1 MAREKK
7 TLSFKKQLKNKYY
20 LYQSIT
26 KIPDNLKHH
35 IIKHLDDDSIDD
47 ICECLYNVVF
57 TDMNLSKQKKQFLR
71 QHIKKTMPNIKQMT
85 NKNVSVSKRR
95 QALSQHGNGIGLILS
110 AILPFLA
117 KLFVPS

>member
-7 TLSFKKQLKNKYY
+7 NQSHKKQLKDKYF
-20 LYQSIT
+20 LYQSLT
-26 KIPDNLKHH
+26 KIPDSLKHH
-35 IIKHLDDDSIDD
+35 IIKHLDDKSIDD

-85 NKNVSVSKRR
+85 NRNVSVSKRR
-95 QALSQHGNGIGLILS
+95 IALSQHGNGIGLILS